1 MTVTDLSSA
10 KRRVLAQIGDEPW
23 CRGVGIGLVGP
34 ERTKGLI
41 VSLAPDVPDAARKKI
56 VAMAEGVPI
65 ELRVVGDLRK
75 RG

>member
-1 MTVTDLSSA
+1 MPVTDLSSA

-34 ERTKGLI
+34 ERRKGLI
-41 VSLAPDVPDAARKKI
+41 VSLASDVPQAARKKI
-56 VAMAEGVPI
+56 ESLAEGVPV

>member
-1 MTVTDLSSA
+1 MTATDLSSA

-34 ERTKGLI
+34 ERQKGLI
-41 VSLAPDVPDAARKKI
+41 VSLARDAPESARKKI
-56 VAMAEGVPI
+56 ESLAQGVPI